1 MSYTTTDPWAVAER
15 MAPLDRRHNPN
26 RPLWTLAELRQLRTH
41 AATMTAAQIGALIGR
56 TADAVKHKARQR
68 GLSLRKCGERCSWA
82 KYSDAQC
89 EQARQ
94 LHEAGTPIRRIGE
107 IVQMP
112 FHALHSVLYF
122 KRVG

>member
-1 MSYTTTDPWAVAER
+1 MNFDDAEPI
-15 MAPLDRRHNPN
+15 APADRRHNPN
-26 RPLWTLAELRQLRTH
+26 RPPWTQAELRVLRQH
-41 AATMTAAQIGALIGR
+41 AATMTSAQIGALLGR
-56 TADAVKHKARQR
+56 TSDAVKHKARQR
-68 GLSLRKCGERCSWA
+68 GLSLCKQGERCSWA

-112 FHALHSVLYF
+112 FHALHSVIYF